1 MKERSEMEDSAHR
14 KKGDLISILKN
25 LGSMVVAFSG
35 GVDST
40 FLLAMAHECLGD
52 RVVAATAESAIH
64 PTREIDEAR
73 IFTGE
78 KGIRHRVFQTGE
90 MHASDFTSNTPG
102 RCYHCKQMM
111 TNRLFQI
118 AEEEGLNAVV
128 HGANADD
135 RMDFRPGLKA
145 AEEAGMIAPLMD
157 VKLNKD
163 EIRFLSKEM
172 GLSTWNK
179 PSMACLA
186 SRIPY
191 NHRITLE
198 KLKMIEQA
206 ETFLLEQGFY
216 TVRVRHHDTVAR
228 VEIGMVELEK
238 FMDPDLRAATV
249 ETFLKIGFAH
259 VAVDLE
265 GYVPG
270 KMNRVLEAS

>member
-1 MKERSEMEDSAHR
+1 MKDAAHP
-14 KKGDLISILKN
+14 KKEKLIAILKD
-25 LGSMVVAFSG
+25 LGSMLVAFSG

-52 RVVAATAESAIH
+52 KVVAATAESAIH
-64 PTREIDEAR
+64 PAREMDASRVFTRER
-73 IFTGE
+73 
-78 KGIRHRVFQTGE
+78 GIRHRIFQTGE
-90 MHASDFTSNTPG
+90 MNASDFTSNTPG

-111 TNRLFQI
+111 IKRLFQI
-118 AEEEGLNAVV
+118 ADEEGVNAVV

-157 VKLNKD
+157 STLNKD

-191 NHRITLE
+191 EHPITLE

-206 ETFLLEQGFY
+206 EDFLLEQGFDA
-216 TVRVRHHDTVAR
+216 VRVRHHDTVAR
-228 VEIGMVELEK
+228 VEIGMDELDK
-238 FMDPDLRAATV
+238 FMDADLRAVTV
-249 ETFLKIGFAH
+249 ETLLKIGFAH
-259 VAVDLE
+259 VSVDLE
-265 GYVPG
+265 GYVSG
-270 KMNRVLEAS
+270 KMNRVLETT